1 MRLRTGARDLVLAF
15 FILSLISSHSSFAA
29 ERANRLISIFES
41 GKAAIGMYIG
51 ARAPNMARVVGTS
64 GLDFIIVDMEHDVYD
79 YGEVHQY
86 MMDVQ
91 DAPRHGW
98 GRPGTPLPSILVKLA
113 HRGTW
118 DPRHDIAHSFKTG
131 PVVGVFVPF
140 VENRADL
147 EKAISAA
154 RNPEMLQLEGI
165 SAKDRRER
173 LDVWPLNPKGELLV
187 VAMIESEAGIRN
199 AREIMETPGLGVFH
213 IAHAPEPDTERMLH
227 MCLER
232 GVICGREE
240 TDPAKVKQWVDA
252 GYKLIDLGWD
262 YRMYQRELNESLKTI
277 RSSLEKDGN

>member
-1 MRLRTGARDLVLAF
+1 MKLRTSAIRIVLAVF
-15 FILSLISSHSSFAA
+15 AYSLSVPHSSVAA
-29 ERANRLISIFES
+29 ERANRLISLFEA

-64 GLDFIIVDMEHDVYD
+64 GLDFIIIDMEHDVYD
-79 YGEVHQY
+79 YREVHQY

-91 DAPRHGW
+91 DAPRYGW
-98 GRPGTPLPSILVKLA
+98 GNPGVPLPSILIKLA

-118 DPRHDIAHSFKTG
+118 DPRHDIAHSFKMG

-154 RNPEMLQLEGI
+154 RHPEILELHGV
-165 SAKDRRER
+165 SAEERSER

-213 IAHAPEPDTERMLH
+213 IAHAPEADTERMLQ

-232 GVICGREE
+232 GVVCGREE
-240 TDPAKVKQWVDA
+240 TDPGKVRQWIDA

-262 YRMYQRELNESLKTI
+262 YRMYQRELSESLATI
-277 RSSLEKDGN
+277 RSSVEKDDN

>member
-1 MRLRTGARDLVLAF
+1 MKYRPVAMTCILTFFVLLPSRSAP
-15 FILSLISSHSSFAA
+15 AA
-29 ERANRLISIFES
+29 ERANRLISLFES
-41 GKAAIGMYIG
+41 GKAAIGMYVG

-64 GLDFIIVDMEHDVYD
+64 GLDFIIIDMEHDVYD
-79 YGEVHQY
+79 YREVRQY

-91 DAPRHGW
+91 DAPRYGW
-98 GRPGTPLPSILVKLA
+98 GAPGVPLPSILIKLA

-118 DPRHDIAHSFKTG
+118 DPRHDIAHSFKMG

-140 VENRADL
+140 VESRADL

-154 RNPEMLQLEGI
+154 RNPEILQLEGI
-165 SAKDRRER
+165 SAEERSER

-213 IAHAPEPDTERMLH
+213 IAHAPEPDSERMLQ

-240 TDPAKVKQWVDA
+240 TDPAHVKKWIDA

-262 YRMYQRELNESLKTI
+262 YRTFQRGLSESLATI
-277 RSSLEKDGN
+277 RSSMEKDGN

>member
-1 MRLRTGARDLVLAF
+1 
-15 FILSLISSHSSFAA
+15 
-29 ERANRLISIFES
+29 
-41 GKAAIGMYIG
+41 
-51 ARAPNMARVVGTS
+51 
-64 GLDFIIVDMEHDVYD
+64 
-79 YGEVHQY
+79 

-91 DAPRHGW
+91 DGPRYGW
-98 GRPGTPLPSILVKLA
+98 GEPGVPLPSILVKLA

-118 DPRHDIAHSFKTG
+118 DPRHDIAQSFKMG

-140 VENRADL
+140 VESRADL

-154 RNPEMLQLEGI
+154 RNPEILQLKGI
-165 SAKDRRER
+165 SAEERRER

-213 IAHAPEPDTERMLH
+213 IAHAPEPDTERMLQ

-240 TDPAKVKQWVDA
+240 LDPAKVKQWIDA

-262 YRMYQRELNESLKTI
+262 YRMYQRELSESLKTI
-277 RSSLEKDGN
+277 RSSLEKNGN